1 MVVTALRSA
10 IDTQFRQ
17 WISRLKR
24 ENLSNFFNRYINFSR
39 WLKSFLISRYYKMQ
53 KKKKRN
59 HRYPINRQFRAQIR
73 PTSKS
78 LSKHFR
84 LSHAVFPS
92 PLIHHR
98 GRILHPSSCQTP
110 FHDFTGLEGLSPRS
124 SYRRPISIR
133 IDPPDRERGGG
144 RAVFAEARRPTYF
157 RRGTLER
164 PIGDEAFLD
173 RAISLSRSF
182 PSFSPFFSFLI

>member
-98 GRILHPSSCQTP
+98 DSLSIHPLAKP
-110 FHDFTGLEGLSPRS
+110 LSTTLRDS
-124 SYRRPISIR
+124 RVCLR
-133 IDPPDRERGGG
+133 DPPTVARLAYASILRTGRGEGGG
-144 RAVFAEARRPTYF
+144 RFLQRPGVRHIFAGEH
-157 RRGTLER
+157 
-164 PIGDEAFLD
+164 
-173 RAISLSRSF
+173 
-182 PSFSPFFSFLI
+182 